1 MFWALLWLIT
11 LHCILKLSTQNW
23 HELGHLSQC
32 FSIHMRIIFPVQE
45 MNILLW
51 IFCEF
56 SLPRLCIRFSGL
68 LSGYFEMHIV
78 CGNITQGAAI
88 PHFDGG
94 CRGGENRQGHLDF
107 GFLDSWIL
115 CWGLAAWEMVKAH
128 VRRSAAP
135 LPLLLRNKYH
145 PTTRTQKQVQCVQS
159 WDFYKKGAGY
169 SEWLG

>member
-94 CRGGENRQGHLDF
+94 CRGGENRHGHLDF
-107 GFLDSWIL
+107 VLDFVLGFSCMGDGEST
-115 CWGLAAWEMVKAH
+115 CAQNCRAA
-128 VRRSAAP
+128 AAAS
-135 LPLLLRNKYH
+135 RNKYH
-145 PTTRTQKQVQCVQS
+145 PTTRTQKPVQCVKT

>member
-1 MFWALLWLIT
+1 MLYFEKDLPFTFQRRILW
-11 LHCILKLSTQNW
+11 W
-23 HELGHLSQC
+23 
-32 FSIHMRIIFPVQE
+32 
-45 MNILLW
+45 
-51 IFCEF
+51 FCEF
-56 SLPRLCIRFSGL
+56 SLPRLCIRFFGL

-115 CWGLAAWEMVKAH
+115 CWGLAAWETVKAH

-135 LPLLLRNKYH
+135 LPLLLRNKCH
-145 PTTRTQKQVQCVQS
+145 PTTKDSAMCAELRLIQNIATGETS
-159 WDFYKKGAGY
+159 PAITSYHTYHFFGDFNFFNFHR
-169 SEWLG
+169 